1 MAQKQRAGIAEARGG
16 RRGPENVWG
25 SAATGAVIA
34 IFIKLGIGS
43 QPLLLLGFT
52 ASFAAKLA
60 DTFGSEIGKRW
71 GRTTIL
77 ITTLRPVPAG
87 TDGAISLEGT
97 LASGLGSVL
106 MTAVMAPMFL
116 LSQGSQA
123 ILLVAVIGFMATL
136 MESLLGAIA
145 QDKISWLSNEL
156 VNGLQTSFAALMAM
170 AFAVGLGLTG

>member
-1 MAQKQRAGIAEARGG
+1 MGQ
-16 RRGPENVWG
+16 
-25 SAATGAVIA
+25 
-34 IFIKLGIGS
+34 
-43 QPLLLLGFT
+43 
-52 ASFAAKLA
+52 
-60 DTFGSEIGKRW
+60 
-71 GRTTIL
+71 TTIL

-123 ILLVAVIGFMATL
+123 ILLVAVIGFLATL

-156 VNGLQTSFAALMAM
+156 VNGLQTSFAALIAM